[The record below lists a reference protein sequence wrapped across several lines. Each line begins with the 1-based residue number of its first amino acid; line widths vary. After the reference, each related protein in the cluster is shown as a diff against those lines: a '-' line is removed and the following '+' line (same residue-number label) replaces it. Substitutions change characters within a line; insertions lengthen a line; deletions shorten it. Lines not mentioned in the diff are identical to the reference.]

1 MFSGA
6 FETSDTRGRTESY
19 AESRSTAGPAVV
31 SPSGSTANP
40 TIDSIESTTE
50 GVTLE
55 GAESETRTTGAEV
68 SDAGA
73 GESDE
78 TEFWGDAG
86 DGGLDT
92 LEADP
97 SEVLGL
103 NPEGWSKGGTGGT
116 PSDTTIERKEVEG
129 VVYLAASVPELEAG
143 STRTFSWRLTEAQ
156 QSAAHTFTGVGFWL
170 CGTGDWFVRASE
182 QVGDDLAEYMSE
194 VESTPLGW
202 QYVQVNWEE
211 LGVQDAASLFRVGFG
226 ATQRAELRVVAF
238 QFLQDSAPDVTAP
251 AIECP

>member
-1 MFSGA
+1 MVGGA
-6 FETSDTRGRTESY
+6 VEPRGKT
-19 AESRSTAGPAVV
+19 TAVPAVV
-31 SPSGSTANP
+31 FPRVSTANP

-50 GVTLE
+50 GVTSE

-116 PSDTTIERKEVEG
+116 PSDTTIERKQVEP
-129 VVYLAASVPELEAG
+129 VVHLAAMVPGLDA
-143 STRTFSWRLTEAQ
+143 
-156 QSAAHTFTGVGFWL
+156 
-170 CGTGDWFVRASE
+170 C
-182 QVGDDLAEYMSE
+182 
-194 VESTPLGW
+194 STPTLSCG
-202 QYVQVNWEE
+202 
-211 LGVQDAASLFRVGFG
+211 L
-226 ATQRAELRVVAF
+226 T
-238 QFLQDSAPDVTAP
+238 
-251 AIECP
+251 